1 MEWLESMHRIRALK
15 LELARM
21 DPRRGMPI
29 APPAGASEEAI
40 AGVERRLGMALPPSY
55 RELLSRHDGW
65 PQLFAG
71 ASLLGVRA
79 LARGSYMDVGRMVL
93 EHCDGEE
100 VRGAGERDGAPA
112 TVRGRYGARSA
123 LVPFGIDAA
132 AETVFAWDPEVRTPD
147 GELEIILWT
156 NDVGL
161 RLSGF
166 PELLDMVKD
175 MLAAELDDRRRRAV
189 AQVAQIEPAAL
200 ARGAVASR
208 SRVRAVAVPLTPAPR
223 PLMRSALTG

>member
-29 APPAGASEEAI
+29 APPAGASEAAI
-40 AGVERRLGMALPPSY
+40 DGVERRLGMPLPPSY

-93 EHCDGEE
+93 EHCEGEE
-100 VRGAGERDGAPA
+100 ARGAGEHHGASA
-112 TVRGRYGARSA
+112 AVRGRYGARSA

-132 AETVFAWDPEVRTPD
+132 AETVFAWDPEARAPD

-156 NDVGL
+156 NDLGL

-166 PELLDMVKD
+166 AELLDMVKD
-175 MLAAELDDRRRRAV
+175 MLAAELDDRRGRAF
-189 AQVAQIEPAAL
+189 AQAQIEPAAL
-200 ARGAVASR
+200 ARGVAAAR

-223 PLMRSALTG
+223 PLLRTALTG

>member
-29 APPAGASEEAI
+29 APPAGASEAAI
-40 AGVERRLGMALPPSY
+40 AGVERRLGMPLPPSY

-65 PQLFAG
+65 PQLFEG

-93 EHCDGEE
+93 EHCEGEGT
-100 VRGAGERDGAPA
+100 RGAGERDLAPA
-112 TVRGRYGARSA
+112 TVRRRHGARSA

-132 AETVFAWDPEVRTPD
+132 AETVFAWDPEATGPD
-147 GELEIILWT
+147 GELEVILWT
-156 NDVGL
+156 NDIGL

-166 PELLDMVKD
+166 PELLDTVKD
-175 MLAAELDDRRRRAV
+175 MLAAELDDRRQRAAAQLDLTPRLRAAV
-189 AQVAQIEPAAL
+189 AP
-200 ARGAVASR
+200 R
-208 SRVRAVAVPLTPAPR
+208 SRPRAVAVPLTPAPR
-223 PLMRSALTG
+223 AFARSALTG

>member
-29 APPAGASEEAI
+29 APPAGAPEAAI
-40 AGVERRLGMALPPSY
+40 AGVERRLGMPLPPSY
-55 RELLSRHDGW
+55 RELLARHDGW

-93 EHCDGEE
+93 ELCEGEE
-100 VRGAGERDGAPA
+100 ARRAGERDVAPSSL
-112 TVRGRYGARSA
+112 RGRYSARSA

-132 AETVFAWDPEVRTPD
+132 AETVFAWDPEARSPD
-147 GELEIILWT
+147 GELEVILWT
-156 NDVGL
+156 NDVGM

-166 PELLDMVKD
+166 AELLDMVKE
-175 MLAAELDDRRRRAV
+175 MLAAELDDRRKRAAAQLDLTPRPRAAV
-189 AQVAQIEPAAL
+189 AP
-200 ARGAVASR
+200 R
-208 SRVRAVAVPLTPAPR
+208 SRARAVAVPLTPQPR
-223 PLMRSALTG
+223 PFARSALTG

>member
-15 LELARM
+15 LELARI

-29 APPAGASEEAI
+29 APPAGASEAAI
-40 AGVERRLGMALPPSY
+40 AGAERRLGMPLPRSY

-79 LARGSYMDVGRMVL
+79 LARGTFLGVGRMVL
-93 EHCDGEE
+93 EQCEAEG
-100 VRGAGERDGAPA
+100 
-112 TVRGRYGARSA
+112 TRGRDDVERALAAPRGRAGARSA

-132 AETVFAWDPEVRTPD
+132 AETVFAWDTEAVGPG
-147 GELEIILWT
+147 GELEVILWT
-156 NDVGL
+156 NDIGL

-166 PELLDMVKD
+166 PELLEVVRD
-175 MLAAELDDRRRRAV
+175 MLAAELDDRRSRAAAHTSMTPLPPSV
-189 AQVAQIEPAAL
+189 AP
-200 ARGAVASR
+200 R
-208 SRVRAVAVPLTPAPR
+208 SRARAVAVPLVPAPR
-223 PLMRSALTG
+223 SPARSALAG

>member
-15 LELARM
+15 LELARI

-29 APPAGASEEAI
+29 APPAGASEAAI
-40 AGVERRLGMALPPSY
+40 AGAERRLGMPLPPSY

-79 LARGSYMDVGRMVL
+79 LARGTFLGVGRMVL
-93 EHCDGEE
+93 EHCEAEE
-100 VRGAGERDGAPA
+100 AHGRSDVERAPA
-112 TVRGRYGARSA
+112 ARGRAGARSA

-132 AETVFAWDPEVRTPD
+132 AETVFAWDTEAMGTGGEPEV
-147 GELEIILWT
+147 ILWT
-156 NDVGL
+156 NDIGL

-166 PELLDMVKD
+166 PELLEVVRD
-175 MLAAELDDRRRRAV
+175 MLAAELDDRRSRAASHTSLTPMPPSV
-189 AQVAQIEPAAL
+189 AP
-200 ARGAVASR
+200 R
-208 SRVRAVAVPLTPAPR
+208 SRARAVAVPLVPAPR
-223 PLMRSALTG
+223 TPARSALAG